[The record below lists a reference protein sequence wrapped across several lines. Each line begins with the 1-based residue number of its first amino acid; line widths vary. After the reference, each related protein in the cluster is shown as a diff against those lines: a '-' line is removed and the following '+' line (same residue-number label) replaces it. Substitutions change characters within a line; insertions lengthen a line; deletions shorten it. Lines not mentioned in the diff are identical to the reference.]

1 MDSRSLGFLYFSH
14 ANIEFYYFFN
24 AKKHLLQ
31 VSICYTSTSFFPLW
45 SLNRNNQAW
54 QLMSMFKI
62 LEAKAILKNP
72 LKSSTVGQL
81 NSNQWYIYC
90 LMWPQDNSFWQFSS
104 CPSFNDLSGEND
116 IIFLKCNKSYNWF
129 LTDM

>member
-14 ANIEFYYFFN
+14 ANTEFFFFN
-24 AKKHLLQ
+24 AKTQ
-31 VSICYTSTSFFPLW
+31 FITSFYMFHTKIFFSLW
-45 SLNRNNQAW
+45 SLNLNNQAW
-54 QLMSMFKI
+54 QLISIFKV

-72 LKSSTVGQL
+72 LKSSTVRQL

-90 LMWPQDNSFWQFSS
+90 LMGPQDNSFWQFSS
-104 CPSFNDLSGEND
+104 CPSFNDLSVEND
-116 IIFLKCNKSYNWF
+116 IIFLKCNKSYNWI